1 MFDPVKFSQAKSPSF
16 QQPKW
21 FRDLKPTAGQ
31 QLNHKAEAV
40 KQAVSKGSVQD
51 RVTALEDLL
60 DMHGIR
66 PK

>member
-21 FRDLKPTAGQ
+21 FRDLKPGAAANAAVTQ
-31 QLNHKAEAV
+31 QPALKA
-40 KQAVSKGSVQD
+40 SVED
-51 RVTALEDLL
+51 RVTALEALL
-60 DMHGIR
+60 DLHGLR